1 MQMQQYLIIIK
12 NILFLGGIYLST
24 NTLAMASNNF
34 EKFKCD
40 SWTNAGLRM
49 KGNVTLQL
57 TSNNLEWT
65 NGKLTVRAD
74 LIHPKKIDQ
83 KAFNKPMRIYLAEDK
98 TAVYFLKQV
107 TDRLALV
114 RAQATVMDVKEN
126 RIECTIK

>member
-74 LIHPKKIDQ
+74 LIHPKKIDE

-126 RIECTIK
+126 RIECTSK

>member
-1 MQMQQYLIIIK
+1 MQRQQYLIMIKKII
-12 NILFLGGIYLST
+12 FVVGFYLLSK
-24 NTLAMASNNF
+24 TLAMASNNF
-34 EKFKCD
+34 ETFKCD

-57 TSNNLEWT
+57 TRNNLEWT

-74 LIHPKKIDQ
+74 LIHPEEIDE

-126 RIECTIK
+126 KIECTSK

>member
-12 NILFLGGIYLST
+12 NILFVGGIYLSS
-24 NTLAMASNNF
+24 NTLVMASNNF

-74 LIHPKKIDQ
+74 LIHPKKIDE

>member
-74 LIHPKKIDQ
+74 LIHPKKIDEN
-83 KAFNKPMRIYLAEDK
+83 AFNKPMRIYLAEDK

>member
-12 NILFLGGIYLST
+12 NILFVGGIYLSS
-24 NTLAMASNNF
+24 NTLVMASNNF
-34 EKFKCD
+34 ETFKCD

-49 KGNVTLQL
+49 KGNVTLKL
-57 TSNNLEWT
+57 ISNNLEWT
-65 NGKLTVRAD
+65 KGKLTGKAD
-74 LIHPKKIDQ
+74 LIHPKKIDE

-114 RAQATVMDVKEN
+114 RAQATVMDLKEN

>member
-126 RIECTIK
+126 RIECTSK

>member
-12 NILFLGGIYLST
+12 NILFVGGIYLST

>member
-34 EKFKCD
+34 EKFKCG

-74 LIHPKKIDQ
+74 LIHPKKIDE

-114 RAQATVMDVKEN
+114 RAQAPVMDVKEN

>member
-12 NILFLGGIYLST
+12 NILFVGGIYLLS
-24 NTLAMASNNF
+24 NTLAMASKNF
-34 EKFKCD
+34 ETFACD

-74 LIHPKKIDQ
+74 LIHPEEIDE

-126 RIECTIK
+126 RIECTSK

>member
-74 LIHPKKIDQ
+74 LIHPKKIDE

-126 RIECTIK
+126 KIECTSK

>member
-74 LIHPKKIDQ
+74 LIHPKKIDEN
-83 KAFNKPMRIYLAEDK
+83 AFNKPMRIYLAEDK

-126 RIECTIK
+126 RIECTSK

>member
-1 MQMQQYLIIIK
+1 MQRQQYLIMIKKII
-12 NILFLGGIYLST
+12 FVVGFYLLSK
-24 NTLAMASNNF
+24 TLAMASNNF
-34 EKFKCD
+34 ETFKCD

-65 NGKLTVRAD
+65 NGKLTGKAD
-74 LIHPKKIDQ
+74 LIHPKKIDE

-126 RIECTIK
+126 RIECTSK

>member
-24 NTLAMASNNF
+24 NPLAMASNNF

-57 TSNNLEWT
+57 TSNNLESVSYT
-65 NGKLTVRAD
+65 HLT
-74 LIHPKKIDQ
+74 LP
-83 KAFNKPMRIYLAEDK
+83 
-98 TAVYFLKQV
+98 T
-107 TDRLALV
+107 
-114 RAQATVMDVKEN
+114 
-126 RIECTIK
+126 IE